1 MIKILLFESGMTY
14 ENSEEDISIAFSLN
28 KSLYNDPKTLLDLN
42 FPQKILNTNDFGSF
56 FGEEDGNKFA
66 FEQKLFKTDKS
77 ENNLQDFN
85 NLLSKEA
92 FELEKKNENSSPP
105 VLYTSTK
112 IIKEIFPKIND
123 LDDLKKKYSMDIELR
138 KIEKDLSF
146 IGKKRR
152 KNKIKYN
159 DNFENNKKPG
169 RKKLNDY
176 TKRRHS
182 KNSSDNII
190 KKIKSKF
197 LEYSLK
203 FINKVLNSNLNK
215 KNITYYNYLLRK
227 KKKEDN
233 FENLIKALDYKYV
246 NRIKKDSELSL
257 LDKSLKE
264 VFSQDISSKY
274 SRLQNDSNKTI
285 IERIVIDEKDN
296 DIIMFAL
303 NLTLREWID
312 VFIYKKELKDI
323 TKINNLS
330 LEKINQLS
338 SLFDRVD
345 NLLLDIY
352 QKDCNKN
359 YLSHFISLMY
369 NYERWFYIKRGRSRS
384 S

>member
-1 MIKILLFESGMTY
+1 VSGMTY
-14 ENSEEDISIAFSLN
+14 DNSEEDISIAFSLN

-77 ENNLQDFN
+77 ENNLTDFN
-85 NLLSKEA
+85 YLQSKED

-159 DNFENNKKPG
+159 DIFENNKKPG

>member
-1 MIKILLFESGMTY
+1 MTY
-14 ENSEEDISIAFSLN
+14 DNSEGDVSISFSLS
-28 KSLYNDPKTLLDLN
+28 KSFRNDPKAILDIN
-42 FPQKILNTNDFGSF
+42 FPQKTLSSNDFGSF
-56 FGEEDGNKFA
+56 FDEEDGNKFA
-66 FEQKLFKTDKS
+66 FEQKLLKNDKS
-77 ENNLQDFN
+77 ENSHQDFN
-85 NLLSKEA
+85 YLLSKDA
-92 FELEKKNENSSPP
+92 FKLEEKKENSSPP
-105 VLYTSTK
+105 ALYTYTK
-112 IIKEIFPKIND
+112 INKEIFPKIND
-123 LDDLKKKYSMDIELR
+123 LDEFKKKYTMDIELR
-138 KIEKDLSF
+138 KLEKVLSF
-146 IGKKRR
+146 TGKKRR
-152 KNKIKYN
+152 RGKIKYN
-159 DNFENNKKPG
+159 ENFESNKKPG

-246 NRIKKDSELSL
+246 NRIKRDSELSL

-285 IERIVIDEKDN
+285 IERILIDEKDN

-345 NLLLDIY
+345 NLLLGIF
-352 QKDCNKN
+352 QKDYNKN

-369 NYERWFYIKRGRSRS
+369 NDERWFFIKRERSRS

>member
-1 MIKILLFESGMTY
+1 MTHN
-14 ENSEEDISIAFSLN
+14 NSEEDISIVFSPN
-28 KSLYNDPKTLLDLN
+28 KSFLNDPKTLLDLDFTQN
-42 FPQKILNTNDFGSF
+42 ILSSYDFGSF
-56 FGEEDGNKFA
+56 FDEEDRIKFA
-66 FEQKLFKTDKS
+66 TEQKLFKIDKS
-77 ENNLQDFN
+77 ENSLQDFN
-85 NLLSKEA
+85 YFLSKEGFD
-92 FELEKKNENSSPP
+92 FEEKRENSSPP
-105 VLYTSTK
+105 GLYTFTK
-112 IIKEIFPKIND
+112 INKEIFPKIND
-123 LDDLKKKYSMDIELR
+123 LEDLKKKYVMDIELR

-152 KNKIKYN
+152 KSKIKYN
-159 DNFENNKKPG
+159 DIYESNKKRG

-182 KNSSDNII
+182 KNSPDNII

-197 LEYSLK
+197 LEYSLI

-215 KNITYYNYLLRK
+215 KNISYYNYLLRK
-227 KKKEDN
+227 KQKEDD
-233 FENLIKALDYKYV
+233 FESLIKSLDYKYV
-246 NRIKKDSELSL
+246 NRIKRDSEISL
-257 LDKSLKE
+257 LNKSLKE
-264 VFSQDISSKY
+264 IFSQDISSKY
-274 SRLQNDSNKTI
+274 SKLPIDSNKII

-323 TKINNLS
+323 AKINNLS
-330 LEKINQLS
+330 EEKINQLS

-352 QKDCNKN
+352 HKDCNKN

-369 NYERWFYIKRGRSRS
+369 NYERWFFIKKGRSRS

>member
-28 KSLYNDPKTLLDLN
+28 KSFYNDPKTLSDLN
-42 FPQKILNTNDFGSF
+42 SPLKILNTNDFGSF
-56 FGEEDGNKFA
+56 FDEEDGNKFA

>member
-1 MIKILLFESGMTY
+1 L
-14 ENSEEDISIAFSLN
+14 
-28 KSLYNDPKTLLDLN
+28 
-42 FPQKILNTNDFGSF
+42 
-56 FGEEDGNKFA
+56 
-66 FEQKLFKTDKS
+66 
-77 ENNLQDFN
+77 
-85 NLLSKEA
+85 
-92 FELEKKNENSSPP
+92 
-105 VLYTSTK
+105 
-112 IIKEIFPKIND
+112 
-123 LDDLKKKYSMDIELR
+123 
-138 KIEKDLSF
+138 
-146 IGKKRR
+146 GKK
-152 KNKIKYN
+152 
-159 DNFENNKKPG
+159 EE
-169 RKKLNDY
+169 
-176 TKRRHS
+176 
-182 KNSSDNII
+182 
-190 KKIKSKF
+190 KIKSNIMITLKTTRS
-197 LEYSLK
+197 LEERSLM
-203 FINKVLNSNLNK
+203 INKVLNSNLNK

>member
-1 MIKILLFESGMTY
+1 MTY
-14 ENSEEDISIAFSLN
+14 DNSEEDISIAFSLN

-66 FEQKLFKTDKS
+66 FEQKLFKIDKS
-77 ENNLQDFN
+77 ENNLTDFN
-85 NLLSKEA
+85 YLQSKED
-92 FELEKKNENSSPP
+92 FELEKKNENSTPP

-197 LEYSLK
+197 LEYSLN

-323 TKINNLS
+323 TKINYLS

>member
-1 MIKILLFESGMTY
+1 MTY
-14 ENSEEDISIAFSLN
+14 DNSEEDISIAFSLN

-66 FEQKLFKTDKS
+66 FEQKLFKIDKS
-77 ENNLQDFN
+77 ENNLTDFN
-85 NLLSKEA
+85 YLQSKED

-352 QKDCNKN
+352 QKDCSKN

>member
-1 MIKILLFESGMTY
+1 MTY
-14 ENSEEDISIAFSLN
+14 DNSEEDISIAFSLN

-66 FEQKLFKTDKS
+66 FEQKLFKIDKS
-77 ENNLQDFN
+77 ENNLTDFN
-85 NLLSKEA
+85 YLQSKED

-197 LEYSLK
+197 LEYSLN

>member
-1 MIKILLFESGMTY
+1 MTY
-14 ENSEEDISIAFSLN
+14 DNSEEDISIAFSLN
-28 KSLYNDPKTLLDLN
+28 KSFYNDPKTLSDLN
-42 FPQKILNTNDFGSF
+42 SPLKILNTNDFGSF
-56 FGEEDGNKFA
+56 FDEEDENKFA
-66 FEQKLFKTDKS
+66 FQQKLFKTDKS

-159 DNFENNKKPG
+159 DIFENNKKPG

>member
-1 MIKILLFESGMTY
+1 MTY
-14 ENSEEDISIAFSLN
+14 DNSEEDISIAFSLN

-197 LEYSLK
+197 LEYSLN

>member
-1 MIKILLFESGMTY
+1 MTHD
-14 ENSEEDISIAFSLN
+14 NSEEDISFLFSLN
-28 KSLYNDPKTLLDLN
+28 KSFLNDPKTLLDLN
-42 FPQKILNTNDFGSF
+42 FPQNILSSYDFGSF
-56 FGEEDGNKFA
+56 FDEEDRIKSA
-66 FEQKLFKTDKS
+66 TEQKLLKIDKS
-77 ENNLQDFN
+77 ENSLQDSN
-85 NLLSKEA
+85 YLLSKEA
-92 FELEKKNENSSPP
+92 FEVEEKKDNSSPP
-105 VLYTSTK
+105 VLYTFTK
-112 IIKEIFPKIND
+112 INKEIFPKIND
-123 LDDLKKKYSMDIELR
+123 LEDLKKKYVMDIELR

-159 DNFENNKKPG
+159 DIFENNKKPG

-215 KNITYYNYLLRK
+215 KNIAYYNYLLRK

-285 IERIVIDEKDN
+285 IERIVIDEEDN

>member
-1 MIKILLFESGMTY
+1 MIKILLFVSGMTY
-14 ENSEEDISIAFSLN
+14 DNSEEDISIAFSLN

-42 FPQKILNTNDFGSF
+42 FPQKILDTNDFGSF

-66 FEQKLFKTDKS
+66 FEQKLFKIDKS
-77 ENNLQDFN
+77 ENNLTDFN
-85 NLLSKEA
+85 YLQSKED

-323 TKINNLS
+323 TKIYNLS

-345 NLLLDIY
+345 NLLLYIY

-359 YLSHFISLMY
+359 YFSHFISLMY

>member
-1 MIKILLFESGMTY
+1 MTY
-14 ENSEEDISIAFSLN
+14 DNSEEDISIAFSLN

-66 FEQKLFKTDKS
+66 FEQKLFKIDKS
-77 ENNLQDFN
+77 ENNLTDFN
-85 NLLSKEA
+85 YLQSKED
-92 FELEKKNENSSPP
+92 FELEKNNENSSPP

-323 TKINNLS
+323 TKIYNLS

>member
-1 MIKILLFESGMTY
+1 MTNDYSEENNSNFIPLNLSSLNEPKILFDANFSQKIEKLDNISSLFFEENMLTTELKIFGIGKAENSLLDSDYLTSMEVFES
-14 ENSEEDISIAFSLN
+14 EE
-28 KSLYNDPKTLLDLN
+28 KRKND
-42 FPQKILNTNDFGSF
+42 
-56 FGEEDGNKFA
+56 
-66 FEQKLFKTDKS
+66 
-77 ENNLQDFN
+77 
-85 NLLSKEA
+85 
-92 FELEKKNENSSPP
+92 SPP
-105 VLYTSTK
+105 DFYPFAK
-112 IIKEIFPKIND
+112 IINEIFPKIKD
-123 LDDLKKKYSMDIELR
+123 LDELKKKFVMDIDLR
-138 KIEKDLSF
+138 KVEKDLSLL
-146 IGKKRR
+146 GKKRR
-152 KNKIKYN
+152 KRKIKYN
-159 DNFENNKKPG
+159 DIFESDKKRG

-182 KNSSDNII
+182 KNSNDNII

-203 FINKVLNSNLNK
+203 FINKVLNSNLNI

-227 KKKEDN
+227 KKKDED
-233 FENLIKALDYKYV
+233 FESLIKSLDYKYV

-257 LDKSLKE
+257 LKTSLKE

-274 SRLQNDSNKTI
+274 SRLSNDSNKTI

-312 VFIYKKELKDI
+312 VFLYKKELKDI
-323 TKINNLS
+323 TKINNLNE
-330 LEKINQLS
+330 EKINQLS

-369 NYERWFYIKRGRSRS
+369 NYERWFYIKKGRKRTA
-384 S
+384 

>member
-1 MIKILLFESGMTY
+1 MTY
-14 ENSEEDISIAFSLN
+14 DNSEEDISIAFSLN

-66 FEQKLFKTDKS
+66 FEQKLFKIDKS
-77 ENNLQDFN
+77 ENNLTDFN
-85 NLLSKEA
+85 NLQSKED

-159 DNFENNKKPG
+159 DIFENNKKPG

>member
-1 MIKILLFESGMTY
+1 MTY
-14 ENSEEDISIAFSLN
+14 DNSEEDISIAFSLN

-42 FPQKILNTNDFGSF
+42 SPLKILNTNDFGSF
-56 FGEEDGNKFA
+56 FDEEDGNKFA

-190 KKIKSKF
+190 KK
-197 LEYSLK
+197 
-203 FINKVLNSNLNK
+203 LNQ
-215 KNITYYNYLLRK
+215 
-227 KKKEDN
+227 N
-233 FENLIKALDYKYV
+233 F
-246 NRIKKDSELSL
+246 
-257 LDKSLKE
+257 
-264 VFSQDISSKY
+264 
-274 SRLQNDSNKTI
+274 
-285 IERIVIDEKDN
+285 
-296 DIIMFAL
+296 
-303 NLTLREWID
+303 
-312 VFIYKKELKDI
+312 
-323 TKINNLS
+323 
-330 LEKINQLS
+330 
-338 SLFDRVD
+338 
-345 NLLLDIY
+345 
-352 QKDCNKN
+352 
-359 YLSHFISLMY
+359 
-369 NYERWFYIKRGRSRS
+369 
-384 S
+384 

>member
-1 MIKILLFESGMTY
+1 MTY
-14 ENSEEDISIAFSLN
+14 DNSEEDISIAFSLN

-56 FGEEDGNKFA
+56 FDEEDENKFA
-66 FEQKLFKTDKS
+66 FQQKLFKTDKS
-77 ENNLQDFN
+77 ENNLTDFN
-85 NLLSKEA
+85 YLQSKED
-92 FELEKKNENSSPP
+92 FELEKKNENSTPP
-105 VLYTSTK
+105 VLYTSSK

-197 LEYSLK
+197 LEYSLN

-264 VFSQDISSKY
+264 VFSQDISPKY

-303 NLTLREWID
+303 NLSLREWID

>member
-1 MIKILLFESGMTY
+1 MTY
-14 ENSEEDISIAFSLN
+14 DNSEEDISIAFSLN

-66 FEQKLFKTDKS
+66 FEQKLFKIDKS
-77 ENNLQDFN
+77 ENNLTDFN
-85 NLLSKEA
+85 YLQSKED

>member
-1 MIKILLFESGMTY
+1 MTY
-14 ENSEEDISIAFSLN
+14 DNSEGDVSIEFSLN
-28 KSLYNDPKTLLDLN
+28 KSFRNDPKAISDIN
-42 FPQKILNTNDFGSF
+42 FPQKILSSYDFGSIF
-56 FGEEDGNKFA
+56 DEEDGNKFF
-66 FEQKLFKTDKS
+66 FEQKLLKNEKS
-77 ENNLQDFN
+77 ENSHQDFN
-85 NLLSKEA
+85 YLLSKDA
-92 FELEKKNENSSPP
+92 FELEEIKENSSPP
-105 VLYTSTK
+105 ALYTFTK
-112 IIKEIFPKIND
+112 INKEIFPKIND
-123 LDDLKKKYSMDIELR
+123 LDEFKKKYTMDIELR
-138 KIEKDLSF
+138 KLEKDLSF
-146 IGKKRR
+146 TGKKRR
-152 KNKIKYN
+152 RGKIKYN
-159 DNFENNKKPG
+159 ENFESNKKPG

-246 NRIKKDSELSL
+246 NRIKRDSELSL

-285 IERIVIDEKDN
+285 IERILIDEKDN

-345 NLLLDIY
+345 NLLLDIF
-352 QKDCNKN
+352 QKDYNKN

-369 NYERWFYIKRGRSRS
+369 NYERWFFIKRGRSRS

>member
-1 MIKILLFESGMTY
+1 MTY
-14 ENSEEDISIAFSLN
+14 DNSEEDISIAFSLN

-66 FEQKLFKTDKS
+66 FEHKIFKTDKS

>member
-1 MIKILLFESGMTY
+1 MTY
-14 ENSEEDISIAFSLN
+14 DNSEEDISIAFSLN

-77 ENNLQDFN
+77 ENNLTDFN
-85 NLLSKEA
+85 YLQSKED

-246 NRIKKDSELSL
+246 NRIK
-257 LDKSLKE
+257 
-264 VFSQDISSKY
+264 F
-274 SRLQNDSNKTI
+274 
-285 IERIVIDEKDN
+285 
-296 DIIMFAL
+296 
-303 NLTLREWID
+303 
-312 VFIYKKELKDI
+312 
-323 TKINNLS
+323 
-330 LEKINQLS
+330 
-338 SLFDRVD
+338 
-345 NLLLDIY
+345 
-352 QKDCNKN
+352 
-359 YLSHFISLMY
+359 
-369 NYERWFYIKRGRSRS
+369 
-384 S
+384 

>member
-1 MIKILLFESGMTY
+1 MTY
-14 ENSEEDISIAFSLN
+14 DISEEDISIAFSLN

-66 FEQKLFKTDKS
+66 FEQKLFKIDKS
-77 ENNLQDFN
+77 ENNLTDFN
-85 NLLSKEA
+85 NLQSKED

-123 LDDLKKKYSMDIELR
+123 LDDLKKKYSMDIKLR

-159 DNFENNKKPG
+159 DNFENSKKPG

-197 LEYSLK
+197 LEYSLN

-274 SRLQNDSNKTI
+274 SRLQNDSNKI
-285 IERIVIDEKDN
+285 IIGRILIDEKDN

-323 TKINNLS
+323 TKIYNLS

-352 QKDCNKN
+352 QKDCSKN

>member
-1 MIKILLFESGMTY
+1 
-14 ENSEEDISIAFSLN
+14 
-28 KSLYNDPKTLLDLN
+28 
-42 FPQKILNTNDFGSF
+42 
-56 FGEEDGNKFA
+56 
-66 FEQKLFKTDKS
+66 
-77 ENNLQDFN
+77 
-85 NLLSKEA
+85 
-92 FELEKKNENSSPP
+92 
-105 VLYTSTK
+105 
-112 IIKEIFPKIND
+112 
-123 LDDLKKKYSMDIELR
+123 MDIDLR
-138 KIEKDLSF
+138 KVEKDLSLL
-146 IGKKRR
+146 GKKRR
-152 KNKIKYN
+152 KRKIKYN
-159 DNFENNKKPG
+159 DIFESDKKPG

-182 KNSSDNII
+182 KNSNDNII

-203 FINKVLNSNLNK
+203 FINKVLNSNLNI

-227 KKKEDN
+227 KKKDED
-233 FENLIKALDYKYV
+233 FESLIKSLDYKYV

-257 LDKSLKE
+257 LKTSLKE

-274 SRLQNDSNKTI
+274 SRLSNDSNKTI

-312 VFIYKKELKDI
+312 VFLYKKELKDI

-330 LEKINQLS
+330 EEKINQLS

-369 NYERWFYIKRGRSRS
+369 NYERWFYIKKGRKRTA
-384 S
+384 

>member
-1 MIKILLFESGMTY
+1 MIFLKTIIL
-14 ENSEEDISIAFSLN
+14 EERSSMIM
-28 KSLYNDPKTLLDLN
+28 K
-42 FPQKILNTNDFGSF
+42 
-56 FGEEDGNKFA
+56 
-66 FEQKLFKTDKS
+66 
-77 ENNLQDFN
+77 
-85 NLLSKEA
+85 KE
-92 FELEKKNENSSPP
+92 
-105 VLYTSTK
+105 
-112 IIKEIFPKIND
+112 
-123 LDDLKKKYSMDIELR
+123 
-138 KIEKDLSF
+138 
-146 IGKKRR
+146 
-152 KNKIKYN
+152 
-159 DNFENNKKPG
+159 
-169 RKKLNDY
+169 
-176 TKRRHS
+176 
-182 KNSSDNII
+182 
-190 KKIKSKF
+190 
-197 LEYSLK
+197 
-203 FINKVLNSNLNK
+203 INKVLNSNLNK
-215 KNITYYNYLLRK
+215 KNITYYNYLL

-246 NRIKKDSELSL
+246 NRIKRDSELSL

-285 IERIVIDEKDN
+285 IERILTDEKDN

-345 NLLLDIY
+345 NLLLGIF
-352 QKDCNKN
+352 QKDYNKN

-369 NYERWFYIKRGRSRS
+369 NDERWFFIKRERSRS

>member
-1 MIKILLFESGMTY
+1 MTY
-14 ENSEEDISIAFSLN
+14 DNSEEDISIAFSLN

-66 FEQKLFKTDKS
+66 FEQKLFKIDKS
-77 ENNLQDFN
+77 ENNLTDFN
-85 NLLSKEA
+85 YLQSKED

-197 LEYSLK
+197 LEYSLN

-264 VFSQDISSKY
+264 VFSQDISPKY

-285 IERIVIDEKDN
+285 IEKIVTDEKDN

>member
-1 MIKILLFESGMTY
+1 MTY
-14 ENSEEDISIAFSLN
+14 DNSEEDISIAFSLN

-159 DNFENNKKPG
+159 DIFENNKKPG

-264 VFSQDISSKY
+264 VFSLDISSKY
-274 SRLQNDSNKTI
+274 SRLQNDSNKI
-285 IERIVIDEKDN
+285 IIGRILIDEKDN

-303 NLTLREWID
+303 NLSLREWID

-352 QKDCNKN
+352 QKDCSKN